1 LARRGG
7 LIRLG
12 RENEAPRRRRAKELA
27 MFDLIRLDRLIELW
41 FDEDVAHYDLTAQ
54 IMVAPDATARFV
66 MNAREELVLAGLP
79 VAERVFRRLDP
90 SVAFTPAA
98 ADGDRL
104 GAGAV
109 LATVEGRAQALLT
122 AERIALNIV
131 QRLSGVATET
141 ARYVA
146 EVAHTKAQVVDTRK
160 TTPGLRMLEKYAV
173 TCGGARN
180 HRLALDNGIMLKD
193 NHIAVAGSIAAA
205 VARAKERAPILTRI
219 EVECD
224 RLDQVRE
231 ALDAGADVIMLDNM
245 DAADDARGGGH
256 GRRAGSAGMLGRG
269 AARHHPRE
277 GRDRGG
283 FHLGRADDAV
293 GALRGHRA
301 RRGLTPGLTGEPLR
315 AARSV
320 CMRRLAKRVPAKH
333 RAPLPSPALDSR
345 NGQGPRRRR
354 APR

>member
-1 LARRGG
+1 
-7 LIRLG
+7 
-12 RENEAPRRRRAKELA
+12 

-231 ALDAGADVIMLDNM
+231 ALEAGADVIMLDNM
-245 DAADDARGGGH
+245 DAPTMREAVAMVGG
-256 GRRAGSAGMLGRG
+256 
-269 AARHHPRE
+269 
-277 GRDRGG
+277 
-283 FHLGRADDAV
+283 
-293 GALRGHRA
+293 
-301 RRGLTPGLTGEPLR
+301 
-315 AARSV
+315 
-320 CMRRLAKRVPAKH
+320 RVPLECSGGVRLDTIREKAETGVDFISVG
-333 RAPLPSPALDSR
+333 RMTQSAPCVDIGLDE
-345 NGQGPRRRR
+345 
-354 APR
+354 A